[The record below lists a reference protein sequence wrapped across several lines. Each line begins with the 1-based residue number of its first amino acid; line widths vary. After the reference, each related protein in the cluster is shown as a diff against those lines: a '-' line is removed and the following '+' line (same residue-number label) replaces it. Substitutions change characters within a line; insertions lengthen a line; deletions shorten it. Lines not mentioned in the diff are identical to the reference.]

1 MFRQGI
7 KSRQMSSKQL
17 SVLIQTFDKLVKN
30 PTPEEINMMSDKLKL
45 EATIIAV
52 SNKTFIADYFAL
64 KFLVI
69 L

>member
-30 PTPEEINMMSDKLKL
+30 PTQEEINMMSDKLKL

-52 SNKTFIADYFAL
+52 SNKTFTAEFSL
-64 KFLVI
+64 L
-69 L
+69 

>member
-17 SVLIQTFDKLVKN
+17 SVLIQTFNELIKN
-30 PTPEEINMMSDKLKL
+30 PTPDEIIMMSDKLKF

-52 SNKTFIADYFAL
+52 SNKTFTAEFSL
-64 KFLVI
+64 L
-69 L
+69 

>member
-52 SNKTFIADYFAL
+52 SNKTFTAEFSL
-64 KFLVI
+64 L
-69 L
+69 